1 MVFLPHR
8 VSAFAVNVRHLVRL
22 TLCLLAIGQSMP
34 AWSQG
39 KLIRLSMMEGAP
51 TITAKPLAILH
62 RAYGN
67 LGFEL
72 EVESMPFARSLLA
85 ADRGEVDGE
94 VARLPHIEET
104 ARNLRRVPVV
114 INVTE
119 YVPYILKG
127 TRTDL
132 TGWDKINASGLR
144 VGARRGARLTE
155 DSVRE
160 DRLTLV
166 NSYESLLGML
176 LLGRI
181 DVAIAPKGQLEEVIP
196 SVEDRARAELPR
208 MQVLGVFAT
217 VPVYH
222 YLHQRNESLVPVLAK
237 EIARIQSQTGTPA
250 WREKKAGAQVARAP

>member
-1 MVFLPHR
+1 MVYLQPC
-8 VSAFAVNVRHLVRL
+8 AGAIAANLRHLVRVV
-22 TLCLLAIGQSMP
+22 LCLLAVGQELP

-39 KLIRLSMMEGAP
+39 KAIRLSMMEGAP
-51 TITAKPLAILH
+51 TITAKPLAILQK
-62 RAYGN
+62 AYGN

-72 EVESMPFARSLLA
+72 EVEAMPFARSLLA

-94 VARLPHIEET
+94 VARLPHIEEA
-104 ARNLRRVPVV
+104 ARNLRRVPVA

-181 DVAIAPKGQLEEVIP
+181 DVAIAPRGQLEEVIP

-222 YLHQRNESLVPVLAK
+222 YLHQRNESLIPVLAK
-237 EIARIQSQTGTPA
+237 EIARIQSQTGSPVLRDRKA
-250 WREKKAGAQVARAP
+250 AGAPARAP

>member
-1 MVFLPHR
+1 M
-8 VSAFAVNVRHLVRL
+8 
-22 TLCLLAIGQSMP
+22 CLFVIGQGLP

-39 KLIRLSMMEGAP
+39 KLIRLSMMEGTP
-51 TITAKPLAILH
+51 TITAKPLAILQK
-62 RAYGN
+62 AYGN

-72 EVESMPFARSLLA
+72 EVEAMPIARSLLA

-94 VARLPHIEET
+94 VARLPQIEET

-114 INVTE
+114 INVAE

-208 MQVLGVFAT
+208 LQVLGVFAT

-222 YLHQRNESLVPVLAK
+222 YVHQRNETLVPVLAK
-237 EIARIQSQTGTPA
+237 EIARIQSQMGTPA
-250 WREKKAGAQVARAP
+250 WRDKKAGAPVARAP